1 MTPVSAEAKA
11 SAQLLANLM
20 KLLQSSP
27 PSLIQH
33 LSQQAISW
41 LLSAIRLD
49 VFLWGCMRLH
59 GDTVTDRARLQ
70 RVLQGQATTQQQRFW
85 RKCHVRASS
94 QECLH
99 ETAQLQKSFSS
110 SSAAVYW
117 IRRTKRS
124 WIHVDILCHF
134 KQKWRE
140 RERQRGS
147 RLSLIRPEMRHS
159 ALDLVFSL
167 RIRVQHMS
175 PHETNLQTKQ
185 ELSHVFLMPPAKHWS
200 KTHRKYFPLVYLWIW
215 SF

>member
-70 RVLQGQATTQQQRFW
+70 RVLQRQATTQQQRFW

-99 ETAQLQKSFSS
+99 ETAQLQKSFLPLFTESDGQNGVGFMWTSCVILSRNGGRGKDREEADCLWLGLRWDIRLWTSS
-110 SSAAVYW
+110 LAS
-117 IRRTKRS
+117 
-124 WIHVDILCHF
+124 
-134 KQKWRE
+134 
-140 RERQRGS
+140 GS
-147 RLSLIRPEMRHS
+147 ESNTWAHMRPIYRLSRS
-159 ALDLVFSL
+159 
-167 RIRVQHMS
+167 
-175 PHETNLQTKQ
+175 
-185 ELSHVFLMPPAKHWS
+185 
-200 KTHRKYFPLVYLWIW
+200 
-215 SF
+215 